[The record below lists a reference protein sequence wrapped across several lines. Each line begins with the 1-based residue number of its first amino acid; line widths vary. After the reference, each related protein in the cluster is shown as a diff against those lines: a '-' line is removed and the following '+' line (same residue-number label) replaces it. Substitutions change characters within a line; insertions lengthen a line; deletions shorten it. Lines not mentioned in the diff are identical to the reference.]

1 MDVKYRPEP
10 WQDMGDGMNRITK
23 DALMKLREANELLKR
38 IDGRIRDLD
47 SDGSIHFNPKD
58 QSQKIGELLDSYS
71 TLQKYCGEAGR
82 VVSEHI
88 DKPFL
93 VEMDKFAQKMRDT
106 SILSFETNNRIGST
120 TTTVLPDAHA
130 GYGSMPQTIQTK
142 KDKIT
147 VEDIFKD
154 SPAFDNVLRGE
165 YKELKKQNPDAKL
178 NYEEYKKVVPST
190 RGFEYKSIEDEQ
202 KKLEMIR
209 DIAIGGGIIIAT
221 ILCPPLGAA
230 AAVVY
235 GAVQIKSGIDGED
248 WGTHRKLS
256 QEERVGNVIFGGL
269 DAIPVVGVVGKGVKA
284 FKGMSELADLAKLLK
299 FKEGMPGF
307 NPNLGK
313 NVVQSLRDNKAIM
326 LDRLKLVSLKM
337 DKSGNKKVYQL
348 GEKIAKSIDDRTAKS
363 ASFEVDGNGLLIS
376 KQGGTDFQ
384 SWVNKH
390 HTASNKII
398 DDEIKG
404 VEASLT
410 KKNILPNE
418 KLADQELMLKN
429 SEEILNDVRLNEESI
444 AWFSNALKNEKIHPN
459 DWKGKLSCVSGDGK
473 HLTERELKYINQEL
487 KKGHD
492 VDLDQIKS
500 LREQASQIADDY
512 AIKIRSDE
520 KWTQLTKEHA
530 VSKQPS
536 TILGHELENAGITR
550 PPRHEAHHIIP
561 NKQGGLR
568 KYIEKYGIDVNSAS
582 NGVFLPQNYHP
593 NWPGQITHSARNNLN
608 EKGDMM
614 FRHGDQYI
622 RYLSEKLKTI
632 DRLPISHQLKRE
644 EILKFIENTRNNL
657 LTGKIEF
664 LYKD

>member
-10 WQDMGDGMNRITK
+10 WQNMGDGMNRITK
-23 DALMKLREANELLKR
+23 DALIKLQRANELLKK

-71 TLQKYCGEAGR
+71 TLQRYCGEAGR
-82 VVSEHI
+82 LVSEHI

-130 GYGSMPQTIQTK
+130 GYGSVPQTIKTK

-147 VEDIFKD
+147 VEDIFRD
-154 SPAFDNVLRGE
+154 SPAFDNVLRAE

-202 KKLEMIR
+202 KKLEMVR
-209 DIAIGGGIIIAT
+209 DIGIGVGIIITT

-235 GAVQIKSGIDGED
+235 GGVQIKSGIDGED

-256 QEERVGNVIFGGL
+256 QEERVGNIIFGGL
-269 DAIPVVGVVGKGVKA
+269 DAIPVVGAVGKGVKA
-284 FKGMSELADLAKLLK
+284 FKGTSELADLAKLLK

-307 NPNLGK
+307 NPNLGG

-326 LDRLKLVSLKM
+326 LDRLKLASLKM
-337 DKSGNKKVYQL
+337 EKSGNEKMYQL

-390 HTASNKII
+390 HTESNKII
-398 DDEIKG
+398 DDKIKG
-404 VEASLT
+404 VEASLASKGT
-410 KKNILPNE
+410 SETVKKIGDINDPIRTYRG
-418 KLADQELMLKN
+418 ADL
-429 SEEILNDVRLNEESI
+429 
-444 AWFSNALKNEKIHPN
+444 
-459 DWKGKLSCVSGDGK
+459 GKLEAKYTADPRLTVEMPYVGK
-473 HLTERELKYINQEL
+473 GEKNTNAEGWLRDKDFYWKEMLEKYPEAFNRSNRQKIELGFAPINNPTFRKHFPQYDLKEL
-487 KKGHD
+487 YNDTLIH
-492 VDLDQIKS
+492 
-500 LREQASQIADDY
+500 
-512 AIKIRSDE
+512 
-520 KWTQLTKEHA
+520 
-530 VSKQPS
+530 
-536 TILGHELENAGITR
+536 
-550 PPRHEAHHIIP
+550 HHI
-561 NKQGGLR
+561 GGGGQAVAVPSKLHPGLGGIHNAEKSAGVWGNDQ
-568 KYIEKYGIDVNSAS
+568 KYAELLEK
-582 NGVFLPQNYHP
+582 FL
-593 NWPGQITHSARNNLN
+593 
-608 EKGDMM
+608 EK
-614 FRHGDQYI
+614 
-622 RYLSEKLKTI
+622 
-632 DRLPISHQLKRE
+632 
-644 EILKFIENTRNNL
+644 
-657 LTGKIEF
+657 
-664 LYKD
+664 

>member
-23 DALMKLREANELLKR
+23 DALIKLRDANESLKR

-130 GYGSMPQTIQTK
+130 GYGSVPQTIQTK

-154 SPAFDNVLRGE
+154 SPAFDNVLRAE

-209 DIAIGGGIIIAT
+209 DIGIGVGIIITT

-269 DAIPVVGVVGKGVKA
+269 DAIPVVGAIGKGVKA
-284 FKGMSELADLAKLLK
+284 FKGTNELADLAKLLK

-313 NVVQSLRDNKAIM
+313 NVVQSLKENKTLKNA
-326 LDRLKLVSLKM
+326 LDAVKNTPIPVAVRMVDTGIGVKIPYVESSTVGEVAGKFSKASTAAK
-337 DKSGNKKVYQL
+337 DDAYQL
-348 GEKIAKSIDDRTAKS
+348 AKGSVAKGTGEVGTTDSRLDFVGKLKGEEVKLPNVKTEKVTFNKRNPNDTAQLRKDFNKIRKDLMKSMADNPEKIKELKKAGISDNDIEDMM
-363 ASFEVDGNGLLIS
+363 EYGLVPDGWQVHHKIPLD
-376 KQGGTDFQ
+376 QGGTNN
-384 SWVNKH
+384 VENLVL
-390 HTASNKII
+390 
-398 DDEIKG
+398 IKNHPYHK
-404 VEASLT
+404 VITNEQNSLT
-410 KKNILPNE
+410 KGMKPGDSKIVDFPIP
-418 KLADQELMLKN
+418 KG
-429 SEEILNDVRLNEESI
+429 EIY
-444 AWFSNALKNEKIHPN
+444 P
-459 DWKGKLSCVSGDGK
+459 
-473 HLTERELKYINQEL
+473 
-487 KKGHD
+487 
-492 VDLDQIKS
+492 
-500 LREQASQIADDY
+500 
-512 AIKIRSDE
+512 
-520 KWTQLTKEHA
+520 
-530 VSKQPS
+530 
-536 TILGHELENAGITR
+536 
-550 PPRHEAHHIIP
+550 P
-561 NKQGGLR
+561 NK
-568 KYIEKYGIDVNSAS
+568 E
-582 NGVFLPQNYHP
+582 
-593 NWPGQITHSARNNLN
+593 
-608 EKGDMM
+608 
-614 FRHGDQYI
+614 
-622 RYLSEKLKTI
+622 
-632 DRLPISHQLKRE
+632 
-644 EILKFIENTRNNL
+644 
-657 LTGKIEF
+657 
-664 LYKD
+664 

>member
-10 WQDMGDGMNRITK
+10 WQNMGDGMNRITK
-23 DALMKLREANELLKR
+23 DALIKLREANESLKR

-82 VVSEHI
+82 LVSEHI

-120 TTTVLPDAHA
+120 TTTVLPGAHA
-130 GYGSMPQTIQTK
+130 GYGSVPQTIQKK

-147 VEDIFKD
+147 VEDIFRD
-154 SPAFDNVLRGE
+154 SPAFDNVLRAE

-202 KKLEMIR
+202 KKLEMVR
-209 DIAIGGGIIIAT
+209 DIGIGVGIIITT

-235 GAVQIKSGIDGED
+235 GGVQIKSGIDGED

-256 QEERVGNVIFGGL
+256 QEERVGNIIFGGL
-269 DAIPVVGVVGKGVKA
+269 DAIPVVGAVGKGVKA
-284 FKGMSELADLAKLLK
+284 FKGTSELADLAKLLK

-307 NPNLGK
+307 NPNLGG

-326 LDRLKLVSLKM
+326 LDRLKLASLKM
-337 DKSGNKKVYQL
+337 EKSGNEKMYQF

-390 HTASNKII
+390 HTESNKII
-398 DDEIKG
+398 DDKIKG
-404 VEASLT
+404 VEASLASKGTGEGST
-410 KKNILPNE
+410 KVKKTDSLYKRSSFRKGTRVKAESEAPKNASGKMICPTCGKDIPDSITINT
-418 KLADQELMLKN
+418 KN
-429 SEEILNDVRLNEESI
+429 GPVKRI
-444 AWFSNALKNEKIHPN
+444 
-459 DWKGKLSCVSGDGK
+459 G
-473 HLTERELKYINQEL
+473 Y
-487 KKGHD
+487 
-492 VDLDQIKS
+492 DLDHYPDTWAERVVSMKTGEVKPTRKEVLDEYNAR
-500 LREQASQIADDY
+500 LRVQC
-512 AIKIRSDE
+512 
-520 KWTQLTKEHA
+520 
-530 VSKQPS
+530 
-536 TILGHELENAGITR
+536 HECN
-550 PPRHEAHHIIP
+550 
-561 NKQGGLR
+561 
-568 KYIEKYGIDVNSAS
+568 
-582 NGVFLPQNYHP
+582 
-593 NWPGQITHSARNNLN
+593 
-608 EKGDMM
+608 
-614 FRHGDQYI
+614 
-622 RYLSEKLKTI
+622 
-632 DRLPISHQLKRE
+632 ISHKFE
-644 EILKFIENTRNNL
+644 GIEGTYKGEIKE
-657 LTGKIEF
+657 
-664 LYKD
+664 

>member
-23 DALMKLREANELLKR
+23 DALMKLREANGLLKR

-58 QSQKIGELLDSYS
+58 QSQKIGELLESYS

-130 GYGSMPQTIQTK
+130 GYGSVPQTIKTK

-209 DIAIGGGIIIAT
+209 DIGIGVGIIITT

-256 QEERVGNVIFGGL
+256 QEERVGNIIFGGL
-269 DAIPVVGVVGKGVKA
+269 DAIPVVGAVGKGVKA
-284 FKGMSELADLAKLLK
+284 FKDTSELADLAKLLK

-313 NVVQSLRDNKAIM
+313 NVVQSLKENKTLKNA
-326 LDRLKLVSLKM
+326 LDAMKNTNIPVAVRVADTGMGVKLPYIESSTVGEVAGKFSKASTAAK
-337 DKSGNKKVYQL
+337 DDAYQL
-348 GEKIAKSIDDRTAKS
+348 AKGSGGSGVSKEGSVAKGTGEGPVKVNYGEQYAREKRKKILKPDVEYTSKEGYTYTTDSQGRV
-363 ASFEVDGNGLLIS
+363 ASCEG
-376 KQGGTDFQ
+376 
-384 SWVNKH
+384 
-390 HTASNKII
+390 
-398 DDEIKG
+398 
-404 VEASLT
+404 SLQ
-410 KKNILPNE
+410 L
-418 KLADQELMLKN
+418 
-429 SEEILNDVRLNEESI
+429 
-444 AWFSNALKNEKIHPN
+444 
-459 DWKGKLSCVSGDGK
+459 GDGK
-473 HLTERELKYINQEL
+473 RNNYAQRVIGGNDRLDDDDGGHLIATIFKGSGNMDNLVPMNSNLNRGEW
-487 KKGHD
+487 KK
-492 VDLDQIKS
+492 
-500 LREQASQIADDY
+500 
-512 AIKIRSDE
+512 
-520 KWTQLTKEHA
+520 
-530 VSKQPS
+530 
-536 TILGHELENAGITR
+536 LENEWANALNDGDKVRVKITPNYSGNSKR
-550 PPRHEAHHIIP
+550 P
-561 NKQGGLR
+561 
-568 KYIEKYGIDVNSAS
+568 DSFV
-582 NGVFLPQNYHP
+582 
-593 NWPGQITHSARNNLN
+593 
-608 EKGDMM
+608 
-614 FRHGDQYI
+614 I
-622 RYLSEKLKTI
+622 RYKIGDEDRWRLRNFDNVPGGKL
-632 DRLPISHQLKRE
+632 DE
-644 EILKFIENTRNNL
+644 
-657 LTGKIEF
+657 
-664 LYKD
+664 

>member
-10 WQDMGDGMNRITK
+10 WQNMGDGMNRITK
-23 DALMKLREANELLKR
+23 DALMKLREANESLKR

-58 QSQKIGELLDSYS
+58 QSQKIGELLDSYT

-82 VVSEHI
+82 LVSEHI

-120 TTTVLPDAHA
+120 TTTVLPGAHA
-130 GYGSMPQTIQTK
+130 GYGSVPQTIQKK

-147 VEDIFKD
+147 VEDIFRD
-154 SPAFDNVLRGE
+154 SPAFDNVLRAE
-165 YKELKKQNPDAKL
+165 YKELKKQNPEAKL

-202 KKLEMIR
+202 KKLEMVR
-209 DIAIGGGIIIAT
+209 DIGIGVGIIITT

-256 QEERVGNVIFGGL
+256 QEERVGNIIFGGL
-269 DAIPVVGVVGKGVKA
+269 DAIPVVGAVGKGVKA
-284 FKGMSELADLAKLLK
+284 FKGTSELADLAKLLK

-326 LDRLKLVSLKM
+326 LDRLKLASLKM
-337 DKSGNKKVYQL
+337 EKSGNEKMYQL

-363 ASFEVDGNGLLIS
+363 ASFEVDGNGLLLS

-390 HTASNKII
+390 HTESNKII
-398 DDEIKG
+398 DDKIKG
-404 VEASLT
+404 VEASLASKGT
-410 KKNILPNE
+410 GEGPVKVNYGEQYAREKRKKILKPNVE
-418 KLADQELMLKN
+418 YTSKEGYTYTTDSQGRVA
-429 SEEILNDVRLNEESI
+429 
-444 AWFSNALKNEKIHPN
+444 
-459 DWKGKLSCVSGDGK
+459 SCEGSLQLGDGK
-473 HLTERELKYINQEL
+473 RNNYAQRVVGGNDRLDDDDGGHLIATIFKGSGNMDNLVPMNSNLNRGEW
-487 KKGHD
+487 KK
-492 VDLDQIKS
+492 
-500 LREQASQIADDY
+500 
-512 AIKIRSDE
+512 
-520 KWTQLTKEHA
+520 
-530 VSKQPS
+530 
-536 TILGHELENAGITR
+536 LENEWANALNDGDKVRVKITPNYSGNSKR
-550 PPRHEAHHIIP
+550 P
-561 NKQGGLR
+561 
-568 KYIEKYGIDVNSAS
+568 DSFV
-582 NGVFLPQNYHP
+582 
-593 NWPGQITHSARNNLN
+593 
-608 EKGDMM
+608 
-614 FRHGDQYI
+614 I
-622 RYLSEKLKTI
+622 RYKIGDEDRWRLKNFDNVPGGKL
-632 DRLPISHQLKRE
+632 DE
-644 EILKFIENTRNNL
+644 
-657 LTGKIEF
+657 
-664 LYKD
+664 